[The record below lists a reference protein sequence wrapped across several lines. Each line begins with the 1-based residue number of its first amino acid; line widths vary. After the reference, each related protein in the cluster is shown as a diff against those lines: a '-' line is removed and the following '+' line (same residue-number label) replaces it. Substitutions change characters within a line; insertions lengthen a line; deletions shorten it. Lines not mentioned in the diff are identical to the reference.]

1 VRAVAMTG
9 VHRLE
14 LIDAP
19 EPEPLPGDLKLRVRY
34 CGICGSDLHEYE
46 YGVSGR
52 LGGDLSP
59 IMGHECTGEVVAL
72 GPGVSGFAAGDLVV
86 VNPGGQPCGRCELC
100 RAGQEER
107 CILTM
112 GVGYHRP
119 GAYAEYVCTRAN
131 RAIKVGA
138 EAPPDQT
145 AMSEPFSV
153 ARHGI
158 NQGGLRPGESVL
170 VTGAGP
176 IGLLSVIAAR
186 QARAGV
192 IIVSEPAHRRRELA
206 QMLGAKVLDP
216 ARGLIPDQVRE
227 IAGTAS
233 VDIALECA
241 GVAPAMDDCL
251 TSVRYGGRVVVLS
264 LFGEP
269 YPINLLALMVT
280 EKRVIGSYGSG
291 AGGIEEAAGLIA
303 SGKVDLGP
311 LVSARIGLDEVPAT
325 FAAMSADRSL
335 HNKVLVCPDL

>member
-1 VRAVAMTG
+1 MTG
-9 VHRLE
+9 VRRLE

-72 GPGVSGFAAGDLVV
+72 GPGVSGFEVGELVV
-86 VNPGGQPCGRCELC
+86 VNLGGQPCCRCELC

-131 RAIKVGA
+131 RAVKVGA
-138 EAPPDQT
+138 GAPADQC

-153 ARHGI
+153 AQRGI
-158 NQGGLRPGESVL
+158 DQGELRPGESVL

-186 QARAGV
+186 QAQAGV

-206 QMLGAKVLDP
+206 RTLGATVLEPTGGFVPDHV
-216 ARGLIPDQVRE
+216 RGIVGA
-227 IAGTAS
+227 AG

-241 GVAPAMDDCL
+241 GVVPAMDDCL

-269 YPINLLALMVT
+269 YPINLVALMIT
-280 EKRVIGSYGSG
+280 EKRVIGSYSSG
-291 AGGIEEAAGLIA
+291 ADGIEEAAALIA

-335 HNKVLVCPDL
+335 HIKVLVCPDL

>member
-1 VRAVAMTG
+1 MTG
-9 VHRLE
+9 VRRLE

-52 LGGDLSP
+52 LGGDLSA
-59 IMGHECTGEVVAL
+59 IMGHECTGEVAAL
-72 GPGVSGFAAGDLVV
+72 GPGVRGFKIGDLVV
-86 VNPGGQPCGRCELC
+86 VSPGGQPCGRCELC

-107 CILTM
+107 CTMTM

-138 EAPPDQT
+138 DAPPDQA

-153 ARHGI
+153 ARRGI
-158 NQGGLRPGESVL
+158 NQGGLRPGESAL
-170 VTGAGP
+170 VTGTGP
-176 IGLLSVIAAR
+176 IGALTVIAAR
-186 QARAGV
+186 QAQAGMV
-192 IIVSEPAHRRRELA
+192 IVSEPAQRRRDLA
-206 QMLGAKVLDP
+206 RMLGATVLDP
-216 ARGLIPDQVRE
+216 ARGLVPDQVRE
-227 IAGTAS
+227 IAGAAG
-233 VDIALECA
+233 VDVALECA
-241 GVAPAMDDCL
+241 GVPPAMDDCL

-264 LFGEP
+264 LFGEA
-269 YPINLLALMVT
+269 YAMNLLALMVT

-311 LVSARIGLDEVPAT
+311 LISARIGLDEVPAT
-325 FAAMSADRSL
+325 FAAMSANRSL

>member
-1 VRAVAMTG
+1 MTG

-14 LIDAP
+14 VIDAP

-46 YGVSGR
+46 HGASGR

-59 IMGHECTGEVVAL
+59 IMGHECTGQVVAL
-72 GPGVSGFAAGDLVV
+72 GRGVSGFEVGDLVV
-86 VNPGGQPCGRCELC
+86 VNPGGQPCGQCEFC

-107 CILTM
+107 CTLTM

-131 RAIKVGA
+131 TAIKVGA
-138 EAPPDQT
+138 VALADQT
-145 AMSEPFSV
+145 AMSEPFAV

-158 NQGGLRPGESVL
+158 SQSGLGPGESVL
-170 VTGAGP
+170 ITGAGP
-176 IGLLSVIAAR
+176 IGALSVIAAK
-186 QARAGV
+186 QAQAALV
-192 IIVSEPAHRRRELA
+192 IVSEPAQRRRELA

-216 ARGLIPDQVRE
+216 ADGPVPDQVRE
-227 IAGTAS
+227 LTGGAA
-233 VDIALECA
+233 VDVAVECA

-251 TSVRYGGRVVVLS
+251 TSVRYGGHVVVVS

-269 YPINLLALMVT
+269 YSINLLALMVT

-291 AGGIEEAAGLIA
+291 SGGIAEAADLIA

-311 LVSARIGLDEVPAT
+311 LISQRIGLGEVPAT

-335 HNKVLVCPDL
+335 HAKVLVSPDL

>member
-1 VRAVAMTG
+1 MRAVAMIG

-14 LIDAP
+14 LIDVP

-46 YGVSGR
+46 HGASGR

-72 GPGVSGFAAGDLVV
+72 GRGVSGFEVGDVVV
-86 VNPGGQPCGRCELC
+86 VNPGGQPCGQCELC

-107 CILTM
+107 CALTM

-138 EAPPDQT
+138 DAPADQT
-145 AMSEPFSV
+145 AMSEPFAV

-158 NQGGLRPGESVL
+158 SQSGLRPGESL
-170 VTGAGP
+170 LITGAGP
-176 IGLLSVIAAR
+176 IGALSVIAAK
-186 QARAGV
+186 QAQAAPV
-192 IIVSEPAHRRRELA
+192 IVSEPAHRRRELA
-206 QMLGAKVLDP
+206 RMLGAKVLDP
-216 ARGLIPDQVRE
+216 ADGPVPDQVRE
-227 IAGTAS
+227 IAGAAG
-233 VDIALECA
+233 VDVALECA
-241 GVAPAMDDCL
+241 GVVPAMDDCL

-291 AGGIEEAAGLIA
+291 TNGIAEAAALIA

-311 LVSARIGLDEVPAT
+311 LISARISLDEVPAT

-335 HNKVLVCPDL
+335 HNKVLICPDL

>member
-1 VRAVAMTG
+1 MTG
-9 VHRLE
+9 VRRLE

-19 EPEPLPGDLKLRVRY
+19 EPAPLPGDLKLRVRY

-59 IMGHECTGEVVAL
+59 VMGHECTGEVVAL
-72 GPGVSGFAAGDLVV
+72 GQGVSGFEAGDLVV
-86 VNPGGQPCGRCELC
+86 VNPGGQPCGQCQFC

-107 CILTM
+107 CTMTM

-131 RAIKVGA
+131 RAVKVGA
-138 EAPPDQT
+138 DAPADQT

-158 NQGGLRPGESVL
+158 SQGGVRPGESVL
-170 VTGAGP
+170 ITGAGP
-176 IGLLSVIAAR
+176 IGALSVIAAR
-186 QARAGV
+186 QAQAGLV
-192 IIVSEPAHRRRELA
+192 IVSEPAHRRRELA
-206 QMLGAKVLDP
+206 RMLSAKVLDAAGGP
-216 ARGLIPDQVRE
+216 VPDQVRE
-227 IAGTAS
+227 LTSGEG
-233 VDIALECA
+233 VDVAVECA
-241 GVAPAMDDCL
+241 GAVPAMDDCL
-251 TSVRYGGRVVVLS
+251 TSVRYGGHVVVLS

-291 AGGIEEAAGLIA
+291 GGGIAEAAALIA

-311 LVSARIGLDEVPAT
+311 LISARIGLDEVPAT
-325 FAAMSADRSL
+325 FAAMSANRSL

>member
-1 VRAVAMTG
+1 MTG
-9 VHRLE
+9 VRRLE

-59 IMGHECTGEVVAL
+59 IMGHECTGEVAAL
-72 GPGVSGFAAGDLVV
+72 GPGVSGFEVGDLVV
-86 VNPGGQPCGRCELC
+86 VNPGGQPCGQCEFC
-100 RAGQEER
+100 RAGEQER
-107 CILTM
+107 CALTM

-131 RAIKVGA
+131 KVIKVGA
-138 EAPPDQT
+138 DAPPDQA
-145 AMSEPFSV
+145 AMSEPFAV

-158 NQGGLRPGESVL
+158 SQGGLRPGESVL
-170 VTGAGP
+170 ITGAGP
-176 IGLLSVIAAR
+176 IGALSVIAAR
-186 QARAGV
+186 QAQAGLV
-192 IIVSEPAHRRRELA
+192 IVSEPAHHRRELA
-206 QMLGAKVLDP
+206 RVLGAKVLDP
-216 ARGLIPDQVRE
+216 ADGPIPDQVRE
-227 IAGTAS
+227 LADGEG
-233 VDIALECA
+233 VDVAVECA
-241 GVAPAMDDCL
+241 GVVPAMDDCL
-251 TSVRYGGRVVVLS
+251 TSVRYGGHVVVVS

-291 AGGIEEAAGLIA
+291 AGGIEEAAALIA

-311 LVSARIGLDEVPAT
+311 LISARIGLDEVPAT

>member
-1 VRAVAMTG
+1 MRAVAMTG
-9 VHRLE
+9 VRRLE

-59 IMGHECTGEVVAL
+59 IMGHECTGEVAAL
-72 GPGVSGFAAGDLVV
+72 GPGVSGFAVGDLVV
-86 VNPGGQPCGRCELC
+86 VSPGGQPCGRCELC
-100 RAGQEER
+100 RAGQQER
-107 CILTM
+107 CLMTM

-119 GAYAEYVCTRAN
+119 GGYAEYVCTRAN

-138 EAPPDQT
+138 AAPPDQT

-158 NQGGLRPGESVL
+158 SQGRVRPGESVL
-170 VTGAGP
+170 ITGAGP
-176 IGLLSVIAAR
+176 IGALSVIAAR
-186 QARAGV
+186 QAQAGM
-192 IIVSEPAHRRRELA
+192 IIVSEPARRRRELA
-206 QMLGAKVLDP
+206 RALGARALDP
-216 ARGLIPDQVRE
+216 AEGPVPDQVRE
-227 IAGTAS
+227 LAGGTG
-233 VDIALECA
+233 VDVAVECA
-241 GVAPAMDDCL
+241 GIAPAMDDCL

-291 AGGIEEAAGLIA
+291 ANGIEEAAGLIA

-311 LVSARIGLDEVPAT
+311 LISARMGLDEVPAT
-325 FAAMSADRSL
+325 FAAMAADRSL
-335 HNKVLVCPDL
+335 HNKVLICPDL

>member
-1 VRAVAMTG
+1 MTG
-9 VHRLE
+9 VRRLE

-59 IMGHECTGEVVAL
+59 IMGHEFTGEVVAL

-86 VNPGGQPCGRCELC
+86 VNPGAQPCRRCDLC

-107 CILTM
+107 CVLTM

-131 RAIKVGA
+131 RAIKVSA
-138 EAPPDQT
+138 QAPLDQC

-153 ARHGI
+153 ARRGLS
-158 NQGGLRPGESVL
+158 QGELRPGESVL
-170 VTGAGP
+170 ITGAGP

-186 QARAGV
+186 QAQAGV
-192 IIVSEPAHRRRELA
+192 IIVSELAQRRRELA
-206 QMLGAKVLDP
+206 QMLGAKVLEP
-216 ARGLIPDQVRE
+216 TGGFVADQAKE
-227 IAGTAS
+227 IAGAAG

-241 GVAPAMDDCL
+241 GVPPAMDDCL
-251 TSVRYGGRVVVLS
+251 TSIRYGGRVVVLS
-264 LFGEP
+264 FFGET
-269 YPINLLALMVT
+269 YAMNLVSLMIT
-280 EKRVIGSYGSG
+280 EKRIIGSFGSG
-291 AGGIEEAAGLIA
+291 ASGIEEAAALIT
-303 SGKVDLGP
+303 SGRVDLGP
-311 LVSARIGLDEVPAT
+311 LISARIGLEEVPAT

-335 HNKVLVCPDL
+335 HNKVLVSPDL